1 MKDTEAFEDVR
12 EINYFTIYI
21 YIYVYTSI
29 DELFGYF
36 GRFVAAYKRFVEDT
50 N

>member
-21 YIYVYTSI
+21 YMYTLASTNY
-29 DELFGYF
+29 L
-36 GRFVAAYKRFVEDT
+36 DT
-50 N
+50 LVDL

>member
-21 YIYVYTSI
+21 YIYMYTLASTNY
-29 DELFGYF
+29 L
-36 GRFVAAYKRFVEDT
+36 DT
-50 N
+50 LVDL